1 MILDTTI
8 NRNSQ
13 VDINLYDGNKMTALM
28 WAAKNNNKKALDLL
42 LQLGADEKKQNLEG
56 KTYKDLL
63 KTN

>member
-1 MILDTTI
+1 
-8 NRNSQ
+8 
-13 VDINLYDGNKMTALM
+13 MTALM